1 MNKEGKDNIEPE
13 LLEQQYYIDK
23 LRQENEYHY
32 ALTGNRKKYITETWG
47 CPHVTLRMTKKH
59 REINPYAQRHVSV
72 HSQIL

>member
-1 MNKEGKDNIEPE
+1 MNKQNEITSKE
-13 LLEQQYYIDK
+13 LLEQQYYIEQLKQD
-23 LRQENEYHY
+23 NEKYF
-32 ALTGNRKKYITETWG
+32 ALTGRRKTFLCETWG